1 MASIVDVVLPRKVT
15 NEYRGGPI
23 PFYGF
28 CLLFATQ
35 IFSSTVHLLK
45 ADSGVNSIA
54 SIIIFP
60 FEGPADPNNVIYMF
74 SAVGGVSQMMFTIL
88 YALVLWRY
96 RSLISLMLA
105 FILLETLFGI
115 VVTTLHP
122 LTPEYYEHTPP
133 ALIARI
139 PKLIVLPTLLFMA
152 IRRSKME
159 DRRSRASSRQA
170 AIEEPR
176 NHIEHMP

>member
-1 MASIVDVVLPRKVT
+1 MASLIDIVLPRRVT
-15 NEYRGGPI
+15 NEYRGGPV

-54 SIIIFP
+54 SIIVFP
-60 FEGPADPNNVIYMF
+60 FEGPADPNNIIYMF
-74 SAVGGVSQMMFTIL
+74 SAIGGVSQMMFAVL

-96 RSLISLMLA
+96 RSLIPLMLG
-105 FILLETLFGI
+105 FMLLETLLGI

-122 LTPEYYEHTPP
+122 LTPEYFEYTPP
-133 ALIARI
+133 GLVARV
-139 PKLIVLPTLLFMA
+139 PKLILIPTLLFMA

-159 DRRSRASSRQA
+159 QRPSLASA
-170 AIEEPR
+170 GAT
-176 NHIEHMP
+176 

>member
-1 MASIVDVVLPRKVT
+1 MASTIDVVLPRKVT

-35 IFSSTVHLLK
+35 VFSSTVHFLK

-54 SIIIFP
+54 SIIVFP
-60 FEGPADPNNVIYMF
+60 FEGPADPNNVIYLF

-96 RSLISLMLA
+96 RSLLPLMLC
-105 FILLETLFGI
+105 FMLLETLFGI
-115 VVTTLHP
+115 VVTTMHP
-122 LTPEYYEHTPP
+122 LTPDYYQYTPP
-133 ALIARI
+133 AMIARI
-139 PKLIVLPTLLFMA
+139 PQLIVIPTLIFMA
-152 IRRSKME
+152 IQ
-159 DRRSRASSRQA
+159 RSRILMEASLSLSSSSDRG
-170 AIEEPR
+170 
-176 NHIEHMP
+176 